1 MEFINRQNE
10 IDNLNK
16 AWQTKKAQFFIIY
29 GKRRVGKTELI
40 KQFIKNKAGIYYL
53 ADKRR
58 SADQLKEL
66 GQIVGDYYNDDIL
79 INNGF
84 NDWLEF
90 FSYIKNKSQKSPLV
104 IAIDEYPYLVENNN
118 EISSLFQKAWDN
130 YLKDTKVFLILCG
143 SSISMMEKETL
154 ILKSP
159 LFGRRT
165 GQLLIE
171 PLNFFQAWEFF
182 PHKKFEDFLNIYSI
196 CGGMPAYLLQFKS
209 FKKLEEAVKT
219 QILNNSSF
227 LYNEV
232 EFLLKEELRE
242 PKNYLAILKAI
253 SDGQRK
259 LGKIVNEV
267 GLEKN
272 VLNKY
277 LSVLINLRLIER
289 EIPVT
294 EKHPNNSRKGLY
306 KISDNYTLFW
316 FRFIFPYKSYLSL
329 NNYNF
334 VLEKIF
340 GKKDYSNSQNSK
352 FKVLV
357 SRTYEQVAKE
367 ILYKLEN
374 KIFEFEKIGS
384 WWLNEEEID
393 LVALN
398 EKQKKIIF
406 GECKWSEKPIGV
418 DVYLNLKRKSQLVN
432 WHNNERQE
440 FFILYSKSGFTKNIK
455 DLAKK
460 ENIYLI
466 EKDKLICT
474 KRKKSLEKS
483 MPKNKVKK

>member
-10 IDNLNK
+10 LDNLNK
-16 AWQTKKAQFFIIY
+16 AWKSKKAQFFIIY

-40 KQFIKNKAGIYYL
+40 KQFVKKKPGIYYL

-58 SADQLKEL
+58 SKDQLKEL
-66 GQIVGDYYNDDIL
+66 GQIIGDYYNDNIL
-79 INNGF
+79 KNNGF

-90 FSYIKNKSQKSPLV
+90 FSYIGNKSKKESLV
-104 IAIDEYPYLVENNN
+104 IAIDEYPYLVENNH

-130 YLKDTKVFLILCG
+130 YLKDTKIFLILCG

-182 PHKKFEDFLNIYSI
+182 PNKKFEEFLNIYSI

-209 FKKLEEAVKT
+209 ADKLEDLVKDK
-219 QILNNSSF
+219 ILNNSSF
-227 LYNEV
+227 LYNEI
-232 EFLLKEELRE
+232 EFMLKEELRE

-259 LGKIVNEV
+259 LGKIVNEL
-267 GLEKN
+267 GLDKN

-277 LSVLINLRLIER
+277 LSVLLNLKLIER

-306 KISDNYTLFW
+306 RISDNFTLFW
-316 FRFIFPYKSYLSL
+316 FHFIFPFKSYLAL
-329 NNYNF
+329 NNYDF
-334 VLEKIF
+334 VIKKIF
-340 GKKDYSNSQNSK
+340 GNKNYSESQNSN
-352 FKVLV
+352 FKLIV
-357 SRTYEQVAKE
+357 SRSYEQVAKE
-367 ILYKLEN
+367 ILYKL
-374 KIFEFEKIGS
+374 KDQIFEFEKIGS

-393 LVALN
+393 LVAIN
-398 EKQKKIIF
+398 EKHKTIMF
-406 GECKWSEKPIGV
+406 GECKWSEKPIGI

-432 WHNNERQE
+432 WNNNQRQE
-440 FFILYSKSGFTKNIK
+440 LFILFSKSGFTKNIK

-460 ENIYLI
+460 ENIFLI
-466 EKDKLICT
+466 EKNKLICT
-474 KRKKSLEKS
+474 KRKKSLEKNT
-483 MPKNKVKK
+483 PKLRAKK